1 MHIKWFLVGFAV
13 LTINLTQSLASTK
26 RKKSEEE
33 AKENSINYG
42 LFQSADSMQSKIYQT
57 MLHDATLPVFLVMGL
72 ASVVSTLTSNS
83 KSEQN
88 GLHQRNKR
96 EAPSSRWTA
105 NILKVLG
112 NVQKAIEKYQHLE
125 GEIINDLDESI
136 QREFS
141 GKESL

>member
-1 MHIKWFLVGFAV
+1 MHIKWFFVGFALLAV
-13 LTINLTQSLASTK
+13 NLTSTLASTK
-26 RKKSEEE
+26 RKKNEEE

-42 LFQSADSMQSKIYQT
+42 LFQGESMPSKIYHT

-72 ASVVSTLTSNS
+72 ASVVSTITSNS
-83 KSEQN
+83 KNEQN
-88 GLHQRNKR
+88 GVHARNKR

-125 GEIINDLDESI
+125 GEIINDLDETV
-136 QREFS
+136 QREFAS
-141 GKESL
+141 KESL

>member
-1 MHIKWFLVGFAV
+1 MFAFLAV
-13 LTINLTQSLASTK
+13 QMTATLASTK
-26 RKKSEEE
+26 RKKNEEE

-42 LFQSADSMQSKIYQT
+42 LYTAGDSFPSKVYHT

-72 ASVVSTLTSNS
+72 ASVVSTLTSHPKN
-83 KSEQN
+83 EQN
-88 GLHQRNKR
+88 GHGVRSKR
-96 EAPSSRWTA
+96 EAPSSRWTS

-136 QREFS
+136 QREFN